1 MSTKLKIIILLLFLV
16 QGAVFY
22 WTYSDKKTALEIELL
37 PYKSYLENPLTVIN
51 MDLSDQGLEAVIID
65 FSQFTNLE
73 YLDLS
78 NNLLE
83 EVPAEILKLPKLQT
97 LLVNNNELYLSESI
111 ELSEN
116 SSIEKLDLRQ
126 NFLYDDFNATCFAC
140 FKNLKYL
147 DLSFNSLNEIPD
159 LSKTKLDTILL
170 NNNTIIN
177 NSNIVAY
184 LPENHII
191 EYLDLSNN
199 EHPFKW
205 DFENSLMILSKKCRS
220 INLSNN
226 DLSFPYRMFE
236 LGGTNQLK
244 SVNLSTCDFVVTLET
259 LAENTIDT
267 LDLSGNH
274 MFLSGNPFQACK
286 NLKYLD
292 ISGSNFYDFELMSL
306 TLEYLSIDIKEAS
319 SFFLPNL
326 ETLSIDGSLGGDL
339 DIFFELG
346 IDSGYFKDLELP
358 NLKMIKIRNYEEN
371 ALEKILK
378 KEFPNVEI
386 VIESYKDNI

>member
-1 MSTKLKIIILLLFLV
+1 MIL
-16 QGAVFY
+16 
-22 WTYSDKKTALEIELL
+22 
-37 PYKSYLENPLTVIN
+37 
-51 MDLSDQGLEAVIID
+51 
-65 FSQFTNLE
+65 
-73 YLDLS
+73 
-78 NNLLE
+78 
-83 EVPAEILKLPKLQT
+83 
-97 LLVNNNELYLSESI
+97 
-111 ELSEN
+111 
-116 SSIEKLDLRQ
+116 
-126 NFLYDDFNATCFAC
+126 
-140 FKNLKYL
+140 
-147 DLSFNSLNEIPD
+147 NSLNEIPD